1 MKTKEEIQESIK
13 ETFSDYVQDNIKDGS
28 ALDIFS
34 AAIGNEIAGNYDEI
48 EKNRTPHIWSS
59 LKGEQ
64 LDWTGEWVNLPRK
77 VGEIDENYRY
87 RLKHGTKS
95 NEASNTT
102 AIQNALLD
110 MQYSSN
116 VDYEPFTHGSGTG
129 TCYIIPNDYDETT
142 IMKALKEVSDTVKK
156 VASPS
161 LYVEYIIPTVRSVKF
176 QIIISAPGTDLDVV
190 KSNITTAI
198 SAYVDAIA
206 PKEYLSVGA
215 INRIGLAES
224 GVESFSVASVL
235 IDNVPQQSSRILQG
249 LDTKMLFDEIL
260 WVEDNS
266 EA

>member
-87 RLKHGTKS
+87 RLKHWTKS

-129 TCYIIPNDYDETT
+129 TCDIIPND
-142 IMKALKEVSDTVKK
+142 
-156 VASPS
+156 
-161 LYVEYIIPTVRSVKF
+161 
-176 QIIISAPGTDLDVV
+176 
-190 KSNITTAI
+190 
-198 SAYVDAIA
+198 
-206 PKEYLSVGA
+206 
-215 INRIGLAES
+215 
-224 GVESFSVASVL
+224 
-235 IDNVPQQSSRILQG
+235 
-249 LDTKMLFDEIL
+249 
-260 WVEDNS
+260 
-266 EA
+266 